1 MFDLIDECS
10 SDLTAC
16 GYKTEELGR
25 YGVTESCLFLDS
37 SKSSTMLGFE
47 KGRYFIYNAPLLSNL
62 MPEHY
67 EFLKDVISQRMRG
80 LFKRHKIG
88 KKEKVLLVGIGN
100 PDIMA
105 DSFGVK
111 AVQKVDIEPFRK
123 YNRIFKLMPN
133 IFANTGINAF
143 DIVRLVVQS
152 FDISLVIL
160 IDSLATRNL
169 ARLGVSIQFN
179 DAGLTPGS
187 ALNNFGVAINKGT
200 INVPCFSIG
209 VPMMISSKIFDE
221 GTDLILTEKDAKEK
235 VEFMSRLIA
244 DVLNGIL

>member
-16 GYKTEELGR
+16 GYKTEELGK
-25 YGVTESCLFLDS
+25 YGVTQSCLFVDDS
-37 SKSSTMLGFE
+37 QFSAMLGFE
-47 KGRYFIYNAPLLSNL
+47 KGSYFIFNAPLLSNL

-67 EFLKDVISQRMRG
+67 EFLKDVISQRMRD

-88 KKEKVLLVGIGN
+88 KKAKVLLVGIGN

-111 AVQKVDIEPFRK
+111 TVQKVEIEPFRK
-123 YNRIFKLMPN
+123 SNRIFKVMPN

-143 DIVRLVVQS
+143 DVVRLIVES

-187 ALNNFGVAINKGT
+187 ALNNFGIAINKST

-209 VPMMISSKIFDE
+209 VPMMISSKVFDE
-221 GTDLILTEKDAKEK
+221 RTDFILTEKDAKEK

-244 DVLNGIL
+244 DVLSELL

>member
-10 SDLTAC
+10 SDLSAC
-16 GYKTEELGR
+16 GYKTVELER
-25 YGVTESCLFLDS
+25 YGITESFLFVDS
-37 SKSSTMLGFE
+37 SQTSARLGFE
-47 KGRYFIYNAPLLSNL
+47 KGRYFIFNAPLLSNM

-67 EFLKDVISQRMRG
+67 EILKNAISRRMKELLR
-80 LFKRHKIG
+80 KHKIG
-88 KKEKVLLVGIGN
+88 KKAKVLLVGIGN

-111 AVQKVDIEPFRK
+111 AVQKVEIEPFRK
-123 YNRIFKLMPN
+123 SNRILKVMPN
-133 IFANTGINAF
+133 IFANTGVNAF
-143 DIVRLVVQS
+143 DVVKMLVEN
-152 FDISLVIL
+152 FDVSLVIL
-160 IDSLATRNL
+160 VDSLATRNL

-187 ALNNFGVAINKGT
+187 ALNNFGVAINKNT

-209 VPMMISSKIFDE
+209 VPMMISSRVFDE
-221 GTDLILTEKDAKEK
+221 NSDLILTEKDAKEK

-244 DVLNGIL
+244 DVLNEVL